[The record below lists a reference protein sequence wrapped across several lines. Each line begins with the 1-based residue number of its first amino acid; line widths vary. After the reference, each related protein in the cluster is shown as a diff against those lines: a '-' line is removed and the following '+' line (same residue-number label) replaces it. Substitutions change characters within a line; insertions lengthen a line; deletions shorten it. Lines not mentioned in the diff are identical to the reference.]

1 MGALTGTSA
10 DNDTPYDYGSLDAM
24 KKSADLTVAGQLRD
38 CAECHAGGGAMEY
51 VPNGDPAKRTPY
63 RNMDING
70 TLNLVDTSSPVG
82 SMSAITPT
90 NYTAFNYFI
99 DIFDEDGDGDK
110 TEVLSQN
117 YYRTGVMEVD
127 CLICHLQGYD
137 YAGRKEAVRKG
148 QFDASR
154 VIGAGIGRALMERDD
169 ASNNL
174 YGRVVAYDDTK
185 VFVDQSN
192 NATYLAPY
200 IAMQIKGMPPSK
212 NCTNCHVQRPQS
224 DWKKRGDFWGGD
236 YEHEVHARLQCMGC
250 HERREG
256 HEVGTSGNST
266 SNLLGQCDPAKGI
279 APYSSV
285 WNANDNTVRTCE
297 YCHIEHKGGFF
308 GKTAPDPTD
317 KHYRAGLLAKI
328 CQDGGIYPM
337 TLPPAF
343 GGGTY
348 NFRMPHDGVADAS
361 HLDIIS
367 CEACHVLKMGGHTGG
382 ALVDATG
389 PDAEGRL
396 ADHENHYIERTMEV
410 NGKPN
415 LVYQWQR
422 ADFDGDG
429 VVEAKIIPSN
439 MLTNMFW
446 FNKTY
451 PLDLNGDGFP
461 AQYVPGGTKVYMD
474 VILPTHIMG
483 AMAAAGL
490 EGVTQDGNFSESDM
504 VAQSAAIIN
513 YLNGLGVTTTGAN
526 LQLNFFSAP
535 FKVTHNIG
543 PANRAWG
550 ANGCN
555 DCHAPNAGFFNGD
568 YRILP
573 DHLTMAINATKW
585 VEPLIYIDNNDGQM
599 DPSMSTI
606 SSVEGFHG
614 MLVQYNPKNDYMFP
628 WAATNSTM
636 ETDSCFGTLKD
647 KGGYSVLNRVLT
659 EVDTGA
665 TNSTLLTAID
675 KSNFLYEDYPG
686 SMIGMEFNPVDGSG
700 HKGNTAGWV
709 AYLESINGDA
719 AHGVPAT
726 ITAMSCNGTAA
737 TDFGA
742 NNATI
747 RVVNN
752 GNTGAITLV
761 CDVNATDVTFAGI
774 SDDMSLDATN
784 TQWRIVPGSARPL
797 QKVLNGEEVTI
808 NFPAGADNNATVE
821 LTVYVTDSE
830 GLKSF
835 KNVTVV
841 IE

>member
-1 MGALTGTSA
+1 MGALTGNAT
-10 DNDTPYDYGSLDAM
+10 DNDTPYVFSDADAM
-24 KKSADLTVAGQLRD
+24 IKSADLTVAGQMRD

-51 VPNGDPAKRTPY
+51 IPNGDPSKRTPY
-63 RNMDING
+63 RNMAADG
-70 TLNLVDTSSPVG
+70 TLALVDTTQGNGVTNPITSLTSS
-82 SMSAITPT
+82 T
-90 NYTAFNYFI
+90 YTAFNYFI
-99 DIFDEDGDGDK
+99 DIFDEDNDGDK
-110 TEVLSQN
+110 TEVLENN

-127 CLICHLQGYD
+127 CLICHLQGYE
-137 YAGRKEAVRKG
+137 YAERKEAVRKG
-148 QFDASR
+148 QFDVSR
-154 VIGAGIGRALMERDD
+154 VVGAGIGRALMERDD

-256 HEVGTSGNST
+256 LEVGTSGNST
-266 SNLLGQCDPAKGI
+266 SKLLGQCDPAKGI

-328 CQDGGIYPM
+328 CQDGGVYPM

-348 NFRMPHDGVADAS
+348 DFRMPHDGVADAS

-389 PDAEGRL
+389 PDVEGRL
-396 ADHENHYIERTMEV
+396 ADHENHYIERTMYK

-429 VVEAKIIPSN
+429 VKESKIIPSN
-439 MLTNMFW
+439 LLTNMFW
-446 FNKTY
+446 VNTTY
-451 PLDLNGDGFP
+451 PLDLNGDGTP
-461 AQYVPGGTKVYMD
+461 SMTTTAGTRVYMD

-483 AMAAAGL
+483 AGL
-490 EGVTQDGNFSESDM
+490 TGVTQDGNFSESDM
-504 VAQSAAIIN
+504 QAQANAIIS
-513 YLNGLGVTTTGAN
+513 YLNSLGVTTTGAV
-526 LQLNFFSAP
+526 LKLNFFSAP

-543 PANRAWG
+543 PANQAWG

-555 DCHAPNAGFFNGD
+555 DCHAPKAGFFNGD

-573 DHLTMAINATKW
+573 DHLEMGINATKW
-585 VEPLIYIDNNDGQM
+585 VDPLIYIANTDGTM
-599 DPSMSTI
+599 GPGFSD
-606 SSVEGFHG
+606 VEGFHG
-614 MLVQYNPKNDYMFP
+614 MLAGYGYDYMFP
-628 WAATNSTM
+628 WAAANATM
-636 ETDSCFGTLKD
+636 VTDSCFGTLLD
-647 KGGYSVLNRVLT
+647 KSGYSVLNRVLT
-659 EVDTGA
+659 HTDDGNA
-665 TNSTLLTAID
+665 SASLLTAID

-700 HKGNTAGWV
+700 NKGNTAGWV

-719 AHGVPAT
+719 AHGVPPT
-726 ITAMSCNGTAA
+726 ITMISCNGTNA
-737 TDFGA
+737 TNFGA

-747 RVVNN
+747 QLSLGGPINSIAC
-752 GNTGAITLV
+752 T
-761 CDVNATDVTFAGI
+761 VNATDTDMTGNAVA
-774 SDDMSLDATN
+774 MSLDSSN

-797 QKVLNGEEVTI
+797 QKVLNGNPVTI
-808 NFPAGADNNATVE
+808 DFPAGADNNATVE
-821 LTVYVTDSE
+821 VTVYITDSE

-835 KNVTVV
+835 KNVTVRMD
-841 IE
+841 